1 MPATAMNHFTV
12 LTDDVPATVV
22 FYRELLGLHDGAR
35 PPLGFDGAW
44 LYAGDQAVLHIVGER
59 PRSELRPGVIDH
71 MAFSATGLRATVAM
85 LEDKGVKYQCRQ
97 QKGSG
102 IWQVFVNDPNGA
114 RVELDFSPDEE
125 GPASK

>member
-1 MPATAMNHFTV
+1 
-12 LTDDVPATVV
+12 
-22 FYRELLGLHDGAR
+22 
-35 PPLGFDGAW
+35 
-44 LYAGDQAVLHIVGER
+44 VLHIVGER

-85 LEDKGVKYQCRQ
+85 LEDKGVEYQCRQ